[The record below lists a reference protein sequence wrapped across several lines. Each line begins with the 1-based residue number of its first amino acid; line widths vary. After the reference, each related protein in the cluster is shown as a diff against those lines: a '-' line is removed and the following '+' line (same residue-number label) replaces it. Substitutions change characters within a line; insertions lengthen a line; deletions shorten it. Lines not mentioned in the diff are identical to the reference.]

1 MLFDEHETGGNPVRR
16 IAISVP
22 TALTAVALAAG
33 LAFAAVTWHSGPT
46 VTFNGTTSVNATGDG
61 SGFGNQ
67 PAAATL
73 TVNASV
79 GTPQIHKVDIYNTDA
94 VAEDEEGDDDEDNAE
109 GGAVLGDLITFR
121 ILGLTNVVDIEIID
135 DQQLKSLKTVPTKS
149 SSKEKI
155 QVGEL
160 SSMGGSMRPRNCVAE
175 LGWLFIR
182 LDGFFEFPRVNGV
195 DQSIHI
201 CGPMIRGREFVDA
214 CSL

>member
-1 MLFDEHETGGNPVRR
+1 MRR

-79 GTPQIHKVDIYNTDA
+79 LYTCVNKGGNVSPGQNPVPETSSGSQDLGNADHNGRGVFDITVSFTPAATIDGKTAGCPNGNWRGINPVSSGITSATLVITQGNKTIFNQTY
-94 VAEDEEGDDDEDNAE
+94 DNP
-109 GGAVLGDLITFR
+109 
-121 ILGLTNVVDIEIID
+121 N
-135 DQQLKSLKTVPTKS
+135 
-149 SSKEKI
+149 
-155 QVGEL
+155 
-160 SSMGGSMRPRNCVAE
+160 N
-175 LGWLFIR
+175 
-182 LDGFFEFPRVNGV
+182 
-195 DQSIHI
+195 
-201 CGPMIRGREFVDA
+201 
-214 CSL
+214 